1 MSIDGRGPSLN
12 RSAENTISA
21 LKSKLDRRDEKI
33 AELKE
38 RVAVLESIAQAHAD
52 DRDSYAERA
61 VELEDERDRA
71 RSTAVAFEQQVS
83 QIQDRVGQLQKDYT
97 RHHLASPSPSTAGAV
112 DVLAAVDAVL
122 SFVTDVV
129 LSDLIEEDEA
139 AA

>member
-1 MSIDGRGPSLN
+1 MNFDTRERIDALVSAN
-12 RSAENTISA
+12 RR
-21 LKSKLDRRDEKI
+21 LMDEKK
-33 AELKE
+33 ALVE
-38 RVAVLESIAQAHAD
+38 RVAVLEGIAQANAD
-52 DRDSYAERA
+52 DRDSYMERA

-97 RHHLASPSPSTAGAV
+97 RHHLASPSRSTAGAV

-139 AA
+139 SA